1 MSRTI
6 IRGLPVPNCS
16 SECVHHSSRPS
27 NDASLQAS
35 FGVLYGPV
43 GSLNRQ
49 FGSGFPTIQYHPAPA
64 PKSE

>member
-6 IRGLPVPNCS
+6 IRGFTVPYCS
-16 SECVHHSSRPS
+16 SECAHHSSRPS

-43 GSLNRQ
+43 GSLNLQ
-49 FGSGFPTIQYHPAPA
+49 FGSGFLTIQYHPGPA